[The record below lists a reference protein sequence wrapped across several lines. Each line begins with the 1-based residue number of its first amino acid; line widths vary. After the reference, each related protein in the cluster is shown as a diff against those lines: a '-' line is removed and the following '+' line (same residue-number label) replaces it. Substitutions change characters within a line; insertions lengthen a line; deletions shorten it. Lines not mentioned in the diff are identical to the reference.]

1 MSKQCCSCGNAS
13 TFHLKADTFSLT
25 ALNSLYSYSLNLP
38 LKLQSNKRRI
48 ALSDYSRKVVFFLNK
63 VVISFYPI
71 SKIVQ

>member
-1 MSKQCCSCGNAS
+1 MSKQHCSCRNAS
-13 TFHLKADTFSLT
+13 TFHLKTDTFSLT

-48 ALSDYSRKVVFFLNK
+48 ALTDYSQKVGFLNK
-63 VVISFYPI
+63 VAISFYPI